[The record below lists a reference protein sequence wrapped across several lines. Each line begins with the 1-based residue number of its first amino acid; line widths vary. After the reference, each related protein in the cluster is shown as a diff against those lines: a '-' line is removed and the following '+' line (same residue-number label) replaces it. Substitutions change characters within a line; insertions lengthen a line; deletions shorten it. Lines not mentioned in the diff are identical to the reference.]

1 MISKKKL
8 LKKTCLLR
16 KFNKFKFYFLMYGRI
31 TKFKKIKGCAP
42 VRQNSSPSPDINSSL
57 SRVYREIAIL
67 KKLDHP
73 NVVKLIEV
81 LDDPKQ
87 DNLCLGSYRAY
98 IIENS
103 LF

>member
-1 MISKKKL
+1 M
-8 LKKTCLLR
+8 
-16 KFNKFKFYFLMYGRI
+16 
-31 TKFKKIKGCAP
+31 
-42 VRQNSSPSPDINSSL
+42 RQNSSPSPDINSSL

-87 DNLCLGSYRAY
+87 DNLCLGNYIAY
-98 IIENS
+98 NIENS
-103 LF
+103 LVIILVLLKDTKNYMFIRKMASFFRKIFSKKCISS